1 MIKLAVYLFISKPF
15 TAVVLCSSE
24 VPVKGTC
31 EEYFL
36 ISKTMLQ
43 FSFQI
48 EHLAIGIT
56 ALQKITLSRPSG

>member
-36 ISKTMLQ
+36 ICSMLVIWMDTKQ
-43 FSFQI
+43 KQCYSSHFS
-48 EHLAIGIT
+48 
-56 ALQKITLSRPSG
+56 SSV